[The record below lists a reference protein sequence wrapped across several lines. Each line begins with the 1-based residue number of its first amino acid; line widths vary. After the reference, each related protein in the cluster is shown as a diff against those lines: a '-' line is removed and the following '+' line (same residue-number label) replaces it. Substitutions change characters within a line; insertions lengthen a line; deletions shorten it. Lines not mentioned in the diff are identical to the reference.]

1 VSTSSPTRRLLRRF
15 TLGSGPLKRRS
26 DRLEFLSR
34 IVLALALLAA
44 GPAGILAGTGLAGH
58 LSSDAAARA
67 SSLVEVRATLLRD
80 APGQATAADGTA
92 ATAATWAVPG
102 GAARVGTVA
111 AAPGTHAGTSVPVW
125 LDRSG
130 RPAEAPTARP
140 EIVDQALVAGAV
152 TVLGTVIAG
161 LSLHLVVVWLLGR
174 QRARRWA
181 AGWES
186 VEPLWVTR
194 FR

>member
-34 IVLALALLAA
+34 IVLALTLLAA
-44 GPAGILAGTGLAGH
+44 GPVGVATGTVMAGD
-58 LSSDAAARA
+58 LSATAAAR
-67 SSLVEVRATLLRD
+67 SSALVEGRATLLRN
-80 APGQATAADGTA
+80 APAQPTNTDGTA
-92 ATAATWAVPG
+92 ATPATWAMPA
-102 GAARVGTVA
+102 GAQVGTVPA
-111 AAPGTHAGTSVPVW
+111 PPGTRAGASVPVW

-130 RPAEAPTARP
+130 RPAQAPTGRP

-161 LSLHLVVVWLLGR
+161 LVLHLVVIWLLGR
-174 QRARRWA
+174 QRARRWE
-181 AGWES
+181 AGWQS